1 MSPGLQETTG
11 QYLTLNW
18 TGEQYLKK
26 KKRDVCI
33 ISEENPFYAHVP
45 YLNVP

>member
-26 KKRDVCI
+26 KKKEMFASFQKKI
-33 ISEENPFYAHVP
+33 PSMLMFPI
-45 YLNVP
+45 